1 MNNTTRRANILVT
14 GGAGYLGS
22 VLIRELVGNR
32 DDRVTAVRVLDNM
45 QNGGHSALF
54 DIPGDGTVQ
63 FVEGDLLDAST
74 LRLSLSGVDAVV
86 HLAALTHTPFSF
98 ENPTWL
104 EQVNHWA
111 TANLVDRAVEAG
123 VEKFILASTAAVY
136 GPGGPFTE
144 QDRCR
149 PAGPYAQSKLNA
161 ERVVLESEA
170 RGMHPIVLRY
180 GTLFG
185 VAPRMRFDAVI
196 NRFCYLAGI
205 GRPLTIYGTGGQRRP
220 AMHVDDAARLIA
232 ELLLDTPLPP
242 GTVLNA
248 VTVNPSVEE
257 VKDAIV
263 AAKPDTRFRYTEQDI
278 LSYLSLEM
286 DNSRLIDHGFEPRYD
301 LISGVSEVLDRFT
314 GFTPMTYGE

>member
-1 MNNTTRRANILVT
+1 MTDTTHQPNILVT

-22 VLIRELVGNR
+22 ALIRELTKHRN
-32 DDRVTAVRVLDNM
+32 DRTNAVRILDNM
-45 QNGGHSALF
+45 QNGGHSALL
-54 DIPGDGTVQ
+54 DIPGDGTAQ

-74 LRLSLSGVDAVV
+74 LRLSLTGIDTIV

-123 VEKFILASTAAVY
+123 VQKFILASTAAVY

-144 QDRCR
+144 QDPCR
-149 PAGPYAQSKLNA
+149 PTGPYAQSKLNA
-161 ERVVLESEA
+161 EHVVLESEA

-185 VAPRMRFDAVI
+185 VAPTMRFDAVI
-196 NRFCYLAGI
+196 NRFCYLAGV
-205 GRPLTIYGTGGQRRP
+205 GRPLTIHGTGGQRRP
-220 AMHVDDAARLIA
+220 AMHVDDAARLIV
-232 ELLLDTPLPP
+232 ELLSDTPSP
-242 GTVLNA
+242 GTILNA
-248 VTVNPSVEE
+248 ATGNPSVEE
-257 VKDAIV
+257 VKDAIL
-263 AAKPDTRFRYTEQDI
+263 AAKPNTRFRYTEQDI

-286 DNSRLIDHGFEPRYD
+286 DSSQLIGHGFEPRYD
-301 LISGVSEVLDRFT
+301 LISGVSEVLSRFT